1 MVRVGSDSAASLAVD
16 GTGPYIKF
24 IVLFAAVYLDSGIQ
38 LPGAQSEYSHLCGG
52 QSGTGAEH
60 YNRRIQY
67 QFGLRAATEFRQ
79 GACGGIICGHIYIG
93 PSTGGGCP
101 GPIVLRGP
109 SALD

>member
-52 QSGTGAEH
+52 QS
-60 YNRRIQY
+60 
-67 QFGLRAATEFRQ
+67 
-79 GACGGIICGHIYIG
+79 
-93 PSTGGGCP
+93 
-101 GPIVLRGP
+101 
-109 SALD
+109 